1 MLCIRLRE
9 KQITRFNYRL
19 MTKDIDY
26 PTFQRE
32 KEVIRQYIRHEAI
45 YNEQQ
50 TLPESLADNFRA
62 YKNADLHFRY
72 PDESHV
78 SALYQ
83 DKKGLIYVGLWNHVG
98 FNVYNPQNRQWK
110 RYALWS
116 KKPDYHYPRLWLG
129 NPFGANWY
137 NGFLEDRKGRFWC
150 ITWECFGLNL
160 FNRTTG
166 QFEFKHYFPNNVPCY
181 PQGKIEQIF
190 YDKARDRYILNGKST
205 YFGYYDNKE
214 KRFYKFGEHFPDNY
228 PNLDII
234 KGYYQYSKAKIFS
247 LPNEFGCDYML
258 PDGND
263 RLYMANAQRIMYMN
277 LTDNSV
283 HQVLSLPGN
292 TSFAWTFSADRRYL
306 IIYCDKGLMSID
318 IRKRVLT
325 SSTLSDINLPE
336 KKR

>member
-1 MLCIRLRE
+1 ML
-9 KQITRFNYRL
+9 
-19 MTKDIDY
+19 
-26 PTFQRE
+26 
-32 KEVIRQYIRHEAI
+32 
-45 YNEQQ
+45 
-50 TLPESLADNFRA
+50 
-62 YKNADLHFRY
+62 
-72 PDESHV
+72 
-78 SALYQ
+78 SA
-83 DKKGLIYVGLWNHVG
+83 
-98 FNVYNPQNRQWK
+98 R
-110 RYALWS
+110 
-116 KKPDYHYPRLWLG
+116 
-129 NPFGANWY
+129 
-137 NGFLEDRKGRFWC
+137 EDRAD
-150 ITWECFGLNL
+150 
-160 FNRTTG
+160 
-166 QFEFKHYFPNNVPCY
+166 
-181 PQGKIEQIF
+181 F